1 MRKATRS
8 FPCLPSR
15 TRVSDPMRR
24 ACRQLRWMLAIGLLV
39 VSDLVAGAAPSS
51 QNGATVAAD
60 SIEVADTIKLADF
73 PRFSEM
79 LSKLDA
85 NDASLT
91 DYSRW
96 KLRYL
101 LGWRAVYLGN
111 FEGARVLLDD
121 VADNA
126 PNNLL
131 RFRALATLV
140 NLLGEGHRYQAAF
153 VRLSQLQ
160 DMMPSIRDSN
170 ARFQGLGEA
179 SQLLSAA
186 GQYDQAEAYARM
198 MIDDPPPGQSICKG
212 AEHLLRAQRDAKKI
226 GTLDPLFA
234 RAIDVCMATG
244 DTLFGQIMRGDM
256 AWIYL
261 AQGRPED
268 AVALLTQYGDA
279 MRQLNYATLSSE
291 TDGTLALAYFRL
303 GKMAEARRYANSAI
317 AHSVKGEY
325 TEAVIEAYEV
335 LYRVEK
341 QAGNAAAS
349 LAYHEQYMA
358 ADKAYL
364 TDVGARGLAFQL
376 VDQQVA
382 AKKAEV
388 ESLNKQNEI
397 LRLNGA
403 LDRKDVE
410 TSRLYIVILAASLAA
425 IVWLVLWLRR
435 SQMRFMKLARRDGL
449 TGICNREHFVEQ
461 ADRVLAYGA
470 RSDRG
475 LCLILFDLDHF
486 KNVNDT
492 YGHAVGD
499 EVLKRAVD
507 VCHRALHACDVFGR
521 LGGEEFAVL
530 LPDCSPAQAR
540 ARAEQLRLSISAT
553 ASTPTRPELAVTA
566 SFGVSSTLQCGFE
579 LHRLLVVADAALYRA
594 KRAGRNCVFMGDT
607 GDIPDSPYLA
617 EARG

>member
-1 MRKATRS
+1 MKAGVRFGFIS
-8 FPCLPSR
+8 A
-15 TRVSDPMRR
+15 M
-24 ACRQLRWMLAIGLLV
+24 LV
-39 VSDLVAGAAPSS
+39 VACATASVHAASQAAGAPAPAASVDIADLDAKLARADAIKTVDFAQFS
-51 QNGATVAAD
+51 RLLDEVIPQSARLAKDQQSLLTFLRGWRATWVGDYETGKAALD
-60 SIEVADTIKLADF
+60 EVADT
-73 PRFSEM
+73 
-79 LSKLDA
+79 
-85 NDASLT
+85 AS
-91 DYSRW
+91 SNVM
-96 KLRYL
+96 
-101 LGWRAVYLGN
+101 RA
-111 FEGARVLLDD
+111 
-121 VADNA
+121 
-126 PNNLL
+126 
-131 RFRALATLV
+131 RATATLV
-140 NLLGEGHRYQAAF
+140 NLLGIGHRYEQAF
-153 VRLSQLQ
+153 LRLSQLQ
-160 DMMPSIRDSN
+160 EMLPSIRDRN
-170 ARFQGLGEA
+170 ARFQALGEA
-179 SQLLSAA
+179 SQMLSSA
-186 GQYDQAEAYARM
+186 GQYDQAEAYAQQ
-198 MIDDPPPGQSICKG
+198 MIDDPPPGETICKG
-212 AEHLLRAQRDAKKI
+212 GEHLLRARRE
-226 GTLDPLFA
+226 GNRLHVLDPIYEKTLEACVGAGEEIFA
-234 RAIDVCMATG
+234 DGMRVNIAAFQVANGHPDEAVKLLVAHRDGLRTLNYPALLAEFDAT
-244 DTLFGQIMRGDM
+244 
-256 AWIYL
+256 L
-261 AQGRPED
+261 AQ
-268 AVALLTQYGDA
+268 
-279 MRQLNYATLSSE
+279 
-291 TDGTLALAYFRL
+291 AYFRL
-303 GKMAEARRYANSAI
+303 GDLPNARRYGLSAI
-317 AHSVKGEY
+317 AGSVHGEF
-325 TEAVIEAYEV
+325 TDPRRTGYEV
-335 LYRVEK
+335 LFQVEER
-341 QAGNAAAS
+341 AGNAAAA
-349 LAYHEQYMA
+349 LAYHVLYMA

-364 TDVGARGLAFQL
+364 NDVSARSLAFQI
-376 VDQQVA
+376 VDQQLLA
-382 AKKAEV
+382 RKAEV

-566 SFGVSSTLQCGFE
+566 SFGVASTLQCGFE

-594 KRAGRNCVFMGDT
+594 KRAGRNCVFIGDT

>member
-1 MRKATRS
+1 
-8 FPCLPSR
+8 
-15 TRVSDPMRR
+15 MRR
-24 ACRQLRWMLAIGLLV
+24 VTRRLRWLLV
-39 VSDLVAGAAPSS
+39 IGFVITGGFSVAAAHPAVD
-51 QNGATVAAD
+51 GTTVAAD
-60 SIEVADTIKLADF
+60 PIELADKVKLADF
-73 PRFSEM
+73 PRFSEI
-79 LSKLDA
+79 LSKLDP
-85 NDASLT
+85 NDTSLS

-101 LGWRAVYLGN
+101 LGWRAVYVGN
-111 FEGARVLLDD
+111 YESARSLLDD
-121 VADNA
+121 VAENA

-153 VRLSQLQ
+153 FRLSQLQ
-160 DMMPSIRDSN
+160 DMMPSIRDAN

-179 SQLLSAA
+179 SQLLSSA
-186 GQYDQAEAYARM
+186 GQYDQAEAYART
-198 MIDDPPPGQSICKG
+198 MIDDPPLGQTVCKG
-212 AEHLLRAQRDAKKI
+212 AQHLLRAQRDAKKI
-226 GTLDPLFA
+226 GALDPMFN
-234 RAIDVCMATG
+234 RAIDACMASG
-244 DTLFGQIMRGDM
+244 DNLFGQIMRGDV
-256 AWIYL
+256 AWFYL
-261 AQGRPED
+261 EQGRAED
-268 AVALLTQYGDA
+268 AIALLTQYGDA
-279 MRQLNYATLSSE
+279 MRQLNYSTLSSE
-291 TDGTLALAYFRL
+291 VDGTLARAYFRI
-303 GKMAEARRYANSAI
+303 GKMSEARRYANSAI
-317 AHSVKGEY
+317 AQSMKGEY
-325 TEAVIEAYEV
+325 TEALIEAYDV

-341 QAGNAAAS
+341 QAGNVAAS
-349 LAYHEQYMA
+349 LAYHEQYML

-364 TDVGARGLAFQL
+364 TDVSARGLAFQM
-376 VDQQVA
+376 VDQQVS

-388 ESLNKQNEI
+388 EALNKQNEI
-397 LRLNGA
+397 LRLHSA

-410 TSRLYIVILAASLAA
+410 TGRLYIVILAAALAA
-425 IVWLVLWLRR
+425 IAWLVLWLRR

-475 LCLILFDLDHF
+475 VCLILFDLDHF
-486 KNVNDT
+486 KSVNDT

-521 LGGEEFAVL
+521 LGGEEFAIL

-553 ASTPTRPELAVTA
+553 AATQARPELAVTA
-566 SFGVSSTLQCGFE
+566 SFGVASTLQCGFE

-607 GDIPDSPYLA
+607 GDIPDSPYLT

>member
-1 MRKATRS
+1 MK
-8 FPCLPSR
+8 
-15 TRVSDPMRR
+15 
-24 ACRQLRWMLAIGLLV
+24 
-39 VSDLVAGAAPSS
+39 
-51 QNGATVAAD
+51 
-60 SIEVADTIKLADF
+60 
-73 PRFSEM
+73 
-79 LSKLDA
+79 
-85 NDASLT
+85 
-91 DYSRW
+91 
-96 KLRYL
+96 
-101 LGWRAVYLGN
+101 
-111 FEGARVLLDD
+111 
-121 VADNA
+121 
-126 PNNLL
+126 
-131 RFRALATLV
+131 FRALGTLV

-153 VRLSQLQ
+153 IRLNQLQ
-160 DMMPSIRDSN
+160 DMMPSIRDAR
-170 ARFQGLGEA
+170 ARFQALGEA
-179 SQLLSAA
+179 SQLLSSA

-198 MIDDPPPGQSICKG
+198 MIAEPPPGQTICQG
-212 AEHLLRAQRDAKKI
+212 AQHLLRVQRDAKKI
-226 GTLDPLFA
+226 GPLDPLFDG
-234 RAIDVCMATG
+234 AIDACMASG
-244 DTLFGQIMRGDM
+244 DNLFGQIMRGDV
-256 AWIYL
+256 AWFYL

-268 AVALLTQYGDA
+268 AVAFLTKYGDA
-279 MRQLNYATLSSE
+279 MRRLDYSTLSSE
-291 TDGTLALAYFRL
+291 IDGTLAQAYFRM
-303 GKMAEARRYANSAI
+303 GKMAEARIYAKSAI
-317 AHSVKGEY
+317 ARSAKGEY
-325 TEAVIEAYEV
+325 TEALTEAYDV

-341 QAGNAAAS
+341 QAGNVADS

-364 TDVGARGLAFQL
+364 TDVSARGLAFQM
-376 VDQQVA
+376 VDQQVTA
-382 AKKAEV
+382 RRAEV
-388 ESLNKQNEI
+388 QALNKQNEI
-397 LRLNGA
+397 LRLHGA

-410 TSRLYIVILAASLAA
+410 TGRLYIVILAASLAA

-449 TGICNREHFVEQ
+449 TGICNREHFVDQ

-486 KNVNDT
+486 KNVNDS

-521 LGGEEFAVL
+521 LGGEEFAIL

-553 ASTPTRPELAVTA
+553 AATQARPELAVTA

-607 GDIPDSPYLA
+607 GDIPDSPYLT

>member
-1 MRKATRS
+1 
-8 FPCLPSR
+8 
-15 TRVSDPMRR
+15 MRR
-24 ACRQLRWMLAIGLLV
+24 APRPLRWFLAIGLAIA
-39 VSDLVAGAAPSS
+39 SGFAAAAVPSS
-51 QNGATVAAD
+51 DDGATLATNAV
-60 SIEVADTIKLADF
+60 ELADTIKLSDF
-73 PRFSEM
+73 PRFSGLVSTLEANPAA
-79 LSKLDA
+79 LSE
-85 NDASLT
+85 
-91 DYSRW
+91 YSRW

-101 LGWRAVYLGN
+101 LGWRAVYIGDY
-111 FEGARVLLDD
+111 ERARSLLDD

-131 RFRALATLV
+131 RFRAMATLV
-140 NLLGEGHRYQAAF
+140 NLLGEGHRYQTAF

-160 DMMPSIRDSN
+160 DMMPSIRDVN
-170 ARFQGLGEA
+170 ARFQALGEA
-179 SQLLSAA
+179 SQLLSSA
-186 GQYDQAEAYARM
+186 GQYDQAEAYAKM
-198 MIDDPPPGQSICKG
+198 MIDDPPPGQTICKG
-212 AEHLLRAQRDAKKI
+212 AQHLLRVQRDAKKI
-226 GTLDPLFA
+226 GTLDPLFD
-234 RAIDVCMATG
+234 RAIEACMAAG
-244 DTLFGQIMRGDM
+244 DTLFGQIMRGDV
-256 AWIYL
+256 AWFHL

-268 AVALLTQYGDA
+268 AVALLTQHGDA
-279 MRQLNYATLSSE
+279 MRQLNYSTLSSE
-291 TDGTLALAYFRL
+291 VDGTLAQAYLRM
-303 GKMAEARRYANSAI
+303 GKMNEARRFANSAI

-325 TEAVIEAYEV
+325 TESLTQAYDV
-335 LYRVEK
+335 LYHVEK
-341 QAGNAAAS
+341 QAGNTAAS

-364 TDVGARGLAFQL
+364 TDVSARGLAFQM
-376 VDQQVA
+376 VDQQVT

-388 ESLNKQNEI
+388 QTLNRQNEI
-397 LRLNGA
+397 LRLHGA

-410 TSRLYIVILAASLAA
+410 TGRLYIVILAASLAA
-425 IVWLVLWLRR
+425 VVWLVLWLRR

-521 LGGEEFAVL
+521 LGGEEFAIL

-553 ASTPTRPELAVTA
+553 SATQTRPELAVTA

-607 GDIPDSPYLA
+607 GDIPDSPYLT